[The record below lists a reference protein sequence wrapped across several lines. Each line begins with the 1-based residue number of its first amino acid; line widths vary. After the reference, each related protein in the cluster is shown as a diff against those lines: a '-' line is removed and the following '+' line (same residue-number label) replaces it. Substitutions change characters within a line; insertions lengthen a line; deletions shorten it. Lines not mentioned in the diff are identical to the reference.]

1 MAILTLNGVVIRL
14 PEGFVLPAD
23 SQPDGQ
29 RVADDAESRLAKRT
43 KRSNAN
49 KAVREKKKRVDR
61 NYIGS
66 PSRYWNKVGVEAQA
80 EAMDARAQAEAADAR
95 AQAEVPDAR
104 AQAL

>member
-49 KAVREKKKRVDR
+49 KAARKNKKRDER
-61 NYIGS
+61 DYYGS
-66 PSRYWNKVGVEAQA
+66 PSMYWNPGGGNQVG
-80 EAMDARAQAEAADAR
+80 ADGFDFTR
-95 AQAEVPDAR
+95 F
-104 AQAL
+104 